1 MKGFTFI
8 IGAVLLAGCGG
19 APENRPQ
26 PAAEPRP
33 LSVRV
38 VRAENSNWETTR
50 EITGTVRARTS
61 AEIASRLTAYVRQV
75 RVQVGEAVRAGQ
87 TLVVLDSRDL
97 EAALR
102 QALQAQQEAT
112 AARAEAENAI
122 AAASAQLE
130 LARVTHSRM
139 QELFAKKSISN
150 QEYDEAAAKLRL
162 AEANHQMALARRRQV
177 EAKIGQA
184 AEAVKNAEI
193 ARSWA
198 EITAPFAG
206 VVTEKRVEEGKLA
219 VPGAVLLVL
228 EQSGSYRLEVPVE
241 ESLLPRL
248 RRGQSV
254 EVMLDALDQTLR
266 APIGEI
272 VPQLDPGSRAGLVKI
287 DLPPLPQLK
296 TGMSGRARFPAGMEQ
311 VLAIPE
317 GALRRQGALELIFV
331 AEQGQ
336 ARSRLITVGESRDGR
351 VRVLSGLSA
360 GEAVVYPLPATLADG
375 ARVEVLP

>member
-19 APENRPQ
+19 APENRAQ

-33 LSVRV
+33 VSVRV
-38 VRAENSNWETTR
+38 VRAEASNWETTR

-177 EAKIGQA
+177 EAKIAQA

-193 ARSWA
+193 ARGWA

-206 VVTEKRVEEGKLA
+206 VITEKRVEEGKLA
-219 VPGAVLLVL
+219 VPGAVLFVL

-296 TGMSGRARFPAGMEQ
+296 TGMSGRARFRAGVEQ

-375 ARVEVLP
+375 ARVEVQP